1 MTGPSTCGGHILL
14 GSLLDWS
21 SSHRVPPS
29 SISIPDHERHY
40 GQGCDDA
47 CNDVGRLPH
56 LPLLHRSEETEYQC
70 AAIKIIGAWEVRLKK
85 DPRSLTLGVQD
96 IRQEHGGSEV
106 YCHLHLTVRPD
117 IVSALF
123 WRTTIMDRSYNGK
136 HPAGHDID
144 CCCYSIP
151 IKISLRVIKNE
162 Q

>member
-1 MTGPSTCGGHILL
+1 M
-14 GSLLDWS
+14 
-21 SSHRVPPS
+21 
-29 SISIPDHERHY
+29 DHERHY

-47 CNDVGRLPH
+47 CNDVGCLPH

-123 WRTTIMDRSYNGK
+123 RRTTIMDRSDNGK
-136 HPAGHDID
+136 HPASHDID
-144 CCCYSIP
+144 RCGYAIP
-151 IKISLRVIKNE
+151 VKFIILYHMLKKSNLWQNYFFFLIFGVFLPIFHKIL
-162 Q
+162 